1 MKVLVGITGSI
12 AAYKMAEVVSHLAK
26 QQTAV
31 KVVMTEKSCEFIS
44 PLTLATL
51 SRQAV
56 FTDRDFWQPHYG
68 RPLHISLGEWAEVMV
83 IAPVSAHTLAK
94 LAVGLAD
101 NLLLNVVLASS
112 CPVLLAPAMNT
123 VMWCQPT
130 VQEHLQKLQTNERFL
145 IIPPATG
152 VLACD
157 TIGMGRMAEPQTI
170 LDYLT
175 SVRHTKG
182 KQDLQGK
189 RILVTAGG
197 TREYIDAVRFI
208 GNPATGK
215 QGLAIAQAAVHRG
228 AEVTLIY
235 ANPPA
240 VVTDCKTIVV
250 SSAVEM
256 AKALETEFPH
266 HDWLIMTAA
275 VSDVRPSISFHH
287 KLAKQ
292 ELPSCLPLTEVPD
305 LVATVSKNKRPEQKV
320 IGFAAQTGTEAEMIA
335 KGREKLQTKQ
345 LDAIF
350 INAIDRAVG
359 GFARAD
365 NRGFFLDRHDRCR
378 TYPLLSKLKIAHLLL
393 DDIKNL

>member
-1 MKVLVGITGSI
+1 MNILVGITGSI

-56 FTDRDFWQPHYG
+56 FTDRDFWQSQHG

-83 IAPVSAHTLAK
+83 IAPVTAHTLAK

-130 VQEHLQKLQTNERFL
+130 VQEQLQKLQTNERFL
-145 IIPPATG
+145 IIPPGTG

-235 ANPPA
+235 ANPLA

-305 LVATVSKNKRPEQKV
+305 LVAAVSKDKRPEQKV

-335 KGREKLQTKQ
+335 KGREKLHTKQ

-350 INAIDRAVG
+350 INAVDRVVG

-378 TYPLLSKLKIAHLLL
+378 TYPLLSKLEIAHLLL